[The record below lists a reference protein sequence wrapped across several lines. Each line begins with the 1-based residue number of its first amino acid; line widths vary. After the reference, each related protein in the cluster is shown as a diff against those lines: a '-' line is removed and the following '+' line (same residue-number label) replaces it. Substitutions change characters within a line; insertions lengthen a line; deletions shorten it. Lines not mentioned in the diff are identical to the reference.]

1 MGPLALPYLVSEYFP
16 VTEPINS
23 SEPTGELSLRTIAMP
38 GDTNPGG
45 HIFGGW
51 VLSQMDMAGAIHAAS
66 QTRSRVVTVA
76 VERMK
81 FHKPIHVGDEVSCYT
96 TVDRVGR
103 TSMDLHIET
112 WVRRARHG
120 SPVMVTAGKFT
131 YVSVDE
137 KGVPAEIK
145 KNENGDIDHG

>member
-1 MGPLALPYLVSEYFP
+1 MTNP
-16 VTEPINS
+16 VNP

-38 GDTNPGG
+38 GDTNPAG

-66 QTRSRVVTVA
+66 HTRTRVVTIA
-76 VERMK
+76 VDSMK

-96 TVDRVGR
+96 LIQKTGR
-103 TSMDLHIET
+103 TSLTIHIET

-120 SPVMVTAGKFT
+120 DPIMVTAGHFT
-131 YVSVDE
+131 YV
-137 KGVPAEIK
+137 AI
-145 KNENGDIDHG
+145 NENGEPTEIVSLETKD